1 MKRLNMGRTWT
12 CNKCGSFSFTAK
24 NNTKTI
30 IMSWTKIQI
39 SIQTSGRHTK
49 ARLSF
54 LHTTTADRTPFGNCS
69 NQEFGISNMM
79 LGFQS

>member
-1 MKRLNMGRTWT
+1 MGRTGT

-24 NNTKTI
+24 KNTKTI

-39 SIQTSGRHTK
+39 SIQTSGKHTK
-49 ARLSF
+49 ARLVF
-54 LHTTTADRTPFGNCS
+54 PHTTTGSNTAPVGNYS
-69 NQEFGISNMM
+69 NQDFGISNMM